1 MANTAEKHGE
11 LWLVDAPAGSARA
24 AVAAPPK
31 VVRPKDPAH
40 VAVRHHLATHAG
52 ALLDQEQRVR
62 ADAPDSVHKMRVAAR
77 RLRSGL
83 RTFRP
88 LVDPVWAAYLSE
100 ELRWLANSLGE
111 LRDREVLLARLE
123 RDIAALPAWAAKEPA
138 QAHVRAELGRGMD
151 SARTDALAA
160 LDSPRYQALVA
171 ALLEAAEK
179 PRTTP
184 AAQRSCR
191 RALPPLV
198 GKAFRR
204 LADDCADLRLDPPQ
218 VAITAESDEAWH
230 EARIT
235 GKKAR
240 YAAEAVE
247 PVFGKRATRLAGALT
262 RVTETL
268 GEHQDAAIAADAVVE
283 LGKTPDVT
291 SSVALTL
298 GVLHGV
304 QREAVRAARADFV
317 AIWPEVS
324 AKRLRAWL

>member
-1 MANTAEKHGE
+1 MSEAAEITGE
-11 LWLVDAPAGSARA
+11 LRLVDAPAPGTPACP
-24 AVAAPPK
+24 APPK
-31 VVRPKDPAH
+31 VVRLKDPAR
-40 VAVRHHLATHAG
+40 VAVRHHMATHG
-52 ALLDQEQRVR
+52 CVLLEQEQRVR

-88 LVDPVWAAYLSE
+88 LVDPTWAGYLSE
-100 ELRWLANSLGE
+100 ELRWLANSLGA

-123 RDIAALPAWAAKEPA
+123 RDISALPDWAAKEPTL
-138 QAHVRAELGRGMD
+138 AHVRAELGRGLD
-151 SARTDALAA
+151 TARGDALEA

-171 ALLEAAEK
+171 ALLEAAAK
-179 PRTTP
+179 PRTTRV
-184 AAQRSCR
+184 ADRSCR
-191 RALPPLV
+191 KALPPLV
-198 GKAFRR
+198 GKAFGR
-204 LADDCADLRLDPPQ
+204 LARDCADLRLDPPQ
-218 VAITAESDEAWH
+218 VAITAESDDAWH

-247 PVFGKRATRLAGALT
+247 PVFGKPATKLASALT
-262 RVTETL
+262 RVTEAL
-268 GEHQDAAIAADAVVE
+268 GEHQDAAIAADAVLE
-283 LGKTPDVT
+283 LGRAAGVSAD
-291 SSVALTL
+291 VALTL

-324 AKRLRAWL
+324 AKRLRGWL